1 MQFRE
6 SGPVFPCAFG
16 FVHQLICCKE
26 ECTNV
31 AVSLRSKLDG
41 PNAYA
46 QPELIA
52 ALDRQA
58 GYFKNYLFGNFHRI
72 PGAQAGDKYGKFVAS
87 KTGNGIGTSET
98 TVQHDSYFTQNVITC
113 SMSD

>member
-1 MQFRE
+1 MQFRK

-16 FVHQLICCKE
+16 FIHQLICCKE

-72 PGAQAGDKYGKFVAS
+72 PGRRVKWQTVLRVMPPAKFTVVLRSATGQALQKRARR
-87 KTGNGIGTSET
+87 
-98 TVQHDSYFTQNVITC
+98 
-113 SMSD
+113 